1 MQKLRQWKKMK
12 THGLNRIPDLE
23 LFFFMKFQ
31 LNLVLVKVNN
41 ILIVL
46 IIIQNKKSQK
56 MSS

>member
-1 MQKLRQWKKMK
+1 MEKMK